1 MEIDAF
7 RAELLNQAQVRGAAE
22 GIFTKDAFLA
32 EVADRL
38 ADAGEIEQLNVAWFE
53 GEGRRR
59 RRLAV
64 HAYDLDDADNSVAL
78 AVLRWGGG
86 VEVGKFNYTEATA
99 TLRGL
104 ESFLEEAISGE
115 FVVGREESSPVYQLA
130 EDLRRR
136 GSNVSRYRLY
146 LLSDQLL
153 STTSKVLPSS
163 SLNGVP
169 VDFHIWDIR
178 RFFQL
183 SESLTGRDQLVIDL
197 TTWVSGGLPA
207 LEVIASSD
215 DTRTYLAALP
225 ATMLAELYDK
235 HGSRL
240 LEGNVRSYLSNRGK
254 VNKGIRTTVLS
265 DPAHFLA
272 YNNGITATAVG
283 VKAKDGRILSITDLQ
298 IVNGGQTT
306 ASLFYVR
313 RENKTAPMGDV
324 YVQMKLVVIEPAA
337 AVDMVPRISRF
348 ANSQNRVS
356 EADFFSNS
364 PFHVRLEELSRR
376 TLAPSKAGVNY
387 QTIWFYERTRGSYQN
402 ERNKLTP
409 AKQRKFDE
417 LYPKSQIIDKTTAAK
432 YEVTWGMQPH
442 LVSSGAQKNFAAFAN
457 LVASRWE
464 SAPDA
469 FNELYWKNLVAKGLL
484 FERVRTAIAK
494 AEWYQKGYLA
504 NYVTYTLAKLAYE
517 VGRQA
522 RGRDFNLEKIW
533 ASQSVPQAVIDE
545 CLAIGIK
552 VLDILTSDAR
562 PVQNVTEWA
571 KKPACWADVQAVEHP
586 LSTELLAELDDR
598 IVTTNRRRTA
608 AAIQKIDT
616 GISAQVKVYQ
626 TQPSQWVA
634 VEEFLRSSRQLSP
647 TDASILDLVT
657 GHKPGVPSEAQSKRL
672 LGLLQKAAERGFRAD
687 DSIG

>member
-38 ADAGEIEQLNVAWFE
+38 ADAGDIEQLNVAWFE
-53 GEGRRR
+53 GEGKRR
-59 RRLAV
+59 RRLTV

-86 VEVGKFNYTEATA
+86 AEVGKFNYTEATA
-99 TLRGL
+99 TLSRL
-104 ESFLEEAISGE
+104 ESFLEEAVSGE

-178 RFFQL
+178 RFFQV

-283 VKAKDGRILSITDLQ
+283 VKAKDGRIQSITDLQ

-313 RENKTAPMGDV
+313 RENMTAPMGDV

-337 AVDMVPRISRF
+337 AADMIPRISRF

-417 LYPKSQIIDKTTAAK
+417 LYPKSQMIDKTTAAK

-442 LVSSGAQKNFAAFAN
+442 QVSSGAQKNFAAFAN

-494 AEWYQKGYLA
+494 ADWYQKGYLA

-533 ASQSVPQAVIDE
+533 ASQSVPQTVIDE

-552 VLDILTSDAR
+552 VQDILTADAR

-571 KKPACWADVQAVEHP
+571 KKPACWAAVQTVEHP
-586 LSTELLAELDDR
+586 LSPELLAELDDR
-598 IVTTNRRRTA
+598 IVTTDRRRAA

-657 GHKPGVPSEAQSKRL
+657 GRKPGVPSEAQSKRL

-687 DSIG
+687 DSVG